1 MKESPRLKTE
11 FCALICAEKQ
21 KLLNAI
27 KRNDIYFLT
36 ILNDTLYHIS
46 HKKTILSFMQFLC
59 AFMICLFLLPSCA
72 RRDGVNLTSNMV
84 NEAKNSDQ
92 SANIDPFRAR
102 AVEIA
107 SSLDD
112 RLLAAQILICGIDGK
127 GQLPPHIKEL
137 LAEFPAGGVMLFRY
151 NLDTDN
157 DAIRALVG
165 ETVSLIRKGC
175 DVPPFIAVDHEGGT
189 VNRFMRG
196 VATLPSAST
205 YWELS
210 LSQGKAQ
217 ALEKIYAD
225 SLRAGQEIKALGIN
239 LNFAPVAEHLNDN
252 NRVFLESRSYG
263 PDPLFTAEAACAFV
277 RGMEQAGVL
286 CVIKHFPSSAG
297 DDPHY
302 SASAINADKAAL
314 DSLVYPFASLI
325 SIDGGARAVMAAHTL
340 VPAVDSEI
348 ASLSSAVMED
358 WLRGELGFDG
368 IIISDDFSM
377 AAAKIA
383 AARGT
388 DAGKQSP
395 AEAAVRSIAAGADM
409 VLVWPADLRRT
420 HGAFISALSG
430 GQLSRERAR
439 EAASR
444 VIYEKLKMGLINGE

>member
-1 MKESPRLKTE
+1 MVNKEKIFYHGVSQSYARRRTE
-11 FCALICAEKQ
+11 LY
-21 KLLNAI
+21 I
-27 KRNDIYFLT
+27 KSVI
-36 ILNDTLYHIS
+36 
-46 HKKTILSFMQFLC
+46 
-59 AFMICLFLLPSCA
+59 FLLCFLVFASCA
-72 RRDGVNLTSNMV
+72 RRDGVNFTLNEV
-84 NEAKNSDQ
+84 NEAKNSEL

-107 SSLDD
+107 ASLDD

-225 SLRAGQEIKALGIN
+225 SLRAGQEINALGIN

-263 PDPLFTAEAACAFV
+263 PDPLFTAEAAGAFV

-325 SIDGGARAVMAAHTL
+325 NTDGGARAVMAAHTL

-348 ASLSSAVMED
+348 ASLSPAVMED

-383 AARGT
+383 AARIAAARGT

-409 VLVWPADLRRT
+409 VLVWPSDLRRT

-444 VIYEKLKMGLINGE
+444 VIYEKLRMELIREDSPRSFSE